1 MSIVSRSAPTSPSTS
16 TAASI
21 RRCRRRAASSLR
33 VSIEYLRGTRLI
45 LHADVSA
52 RACRHAGDHAELLA
66 PALEVLQ
73 DRAADVSG
81 GRGDNDHR
89 SSPGCSVTDIAMLYI
104 SIDYRYTDLVAS

>member
-1 MSIVSRSAPTSPSTS
+1 MQTCRQELVDMQ
-16 TAASI
+16 AASQ
-21 RRCRRRAASSLR
+21 
-33 VSIEYLRGTRLI
+33 YD
-45 LHADVSA
+45 ADMSA
-52 RACRHAGDHAELLA
+52 RNLAHAGRHAIDNTATASRGDAVQVAGDHAELLA

-104 SIDYRYTDLVAS
+104 SIDYRYTDLVASGP